1 MVRFPLTDFRN
12 SSLDV
17 RDLIAA
23 TVLNLR
29 QVSLQQT
36 VRAATHFWVRKECV
50 FAENW
55 TRQTFCDFF
64 SGLV

>member
-1 MVRFPLTDFRN
+1 MVRFLLPDFRN

-17 RDLIAA
+17 GALLMA
-23 TVLNLR
+23 TALNLR
-29 QVSLQQT
+29 QVSLQRT
-36 VRAATHFWVRKECV
+36 VRAATHFWVRRERV

-55 TRQTFCDFF
+55 TRQTFCDPF